1 MVKFSRNGLERLPK
15 PVSGVP
21 PPETAVPPPKVVA
34 PPPGDAVL
42 YFWSVFFPEN
52 RYNCCQQRSDLKA
65 YIDLRGLLLRGGRRG
80 EGRKRERRGRKGKGG
95 AAWKC
100 RVPPPTFE

>member
-1 MVKFSRNGLERLPK
+1 M
-15 PVSGVP
+15 SGVP
-21 PPETAVPPPKVVA
+21 PPEIAVPPPKVVA

-42 YFWSVFFPEN
+42 YFWSVFFREN

-80 EGRKRERRGRKGKGG
+80 EGRKGSGGEGREREGR
-95 AAWKC
+95 KC